1 MAEPVDWP
9 TRDLLS
15 HRLRTTPEDVGLID
29 ADAGADADGR
39 WTFEQYSR
47 RVDHTAAGVAAH
59 HGGRLGVLMETRPA
73 FATVFFA
80 AMRTGSTLVPLN
92 ARETVPKLAAKAER
106 SDVEAVICEANT
118 ERTAL
123 ELTDRPV
130 YSVDEPELDGVD
142 AISRSSSTAAVE
154 PASLERDHTQLLMFT
169 SGTSGE
175 PKGVRLTL
183 GNLLSSATASAFRLG
198 VCPDDRWLC
207 CLPMYHMGGLAPVAR
222 SALYGTPVV
231 VQREFDP
238 VRTARAI
245 EAYGITGVSLVPTM
259 LERLLEAGW
268 SPPDTLRFVLLGG
281 APASEESLERAR
293 ERGVPVCPTYG
304 MTEAASQIATA
315 TPGEAADHP
324 GTVGRPLAFTDVSIV
339 DEAGEAVGP
348 GERGEIVVSGPTVTP
363 GYLDDEHTEA
373 AFGEH
378 GLHTGDAGYRDE
390 AGRLWVGS
398 RLSDRI
404 VTGGENVDPGEVA
417 EALRAHAGIET
428 AAVVGLPDPEWGER
442 VAALVV
448 PAGSRGDGRPS
459 LESLLAHCDDRLAGF
474 KRPKTV
480 GFADELPRTPSGTVD
495 REAVKARLEADG
507 VDATERT

>member
-1 MAEPVDWP
+1 MSAPVDWP
-9 TRDLLS
+9 TRDLVT
-15 HRLRTTPEDVGLID
+15 HRAKTTPGDVALID
-29 ADAGADADGR
+29 ADAATDADDR
-39 WTFEQYSR
+39 WSFREYSR
-47 RVDHTAAGVAAH
+47 HVDHTAAGLADH
-59 HGGRLGVLMETRPA
+59 HGGRIGVLIDTRPA
-73 FATVFFA
+73 FASLFFA

-92 ARETVPKLAAKAER
+92 LRETPSELAAKVDRTAL
-106 SDVEAVICEANT
+106 EAVVCESST
-118 ERTAL
+118 ERAAL

-130 YSVDEPELDGVD
+130 YSVDEPECDGVR
-142 AISRSSSTAAVE
+142 ALYRSSSTTTVE
-154 PASLERDHTQLLMFT
+154 PALLERTRTQLLMFT
-169 SGTSGE
+169 SGTSGT
-175 PKGVRLTL
+175 PKIVRLSV
-183 GNLLSSATASAFRLG
+183 GNLVSSATASAFRLG
-198 VCPDDRWLC
+198 VSPDDRWLC
-207 CLPMYHMGGLAPVAR
+207 CLPMYHMGGLAPVVR
-222 SALYGTPVV
+222 SALYGTAVV
-231 VQREFDP
+231 VQRAFDP
-238 VRTARAI
+238 EETARAMD
-245 EAYGITGVSLVPTM
+245 EHAITGVSLVPTT

-281 APASEESLERAR
+281 APATEALLERAR

-324 GTVGRPLAFTDVSIV
+324 GTVGRPLAFTDVTIV
-339 DEAGEAVGP
+339 DETGEPVGP
-348 GERGEIVVSGPTVTP
+348 GETGELVVSGPTVTP
-363 GYLDDEHTEA
+363 GYLDDEHTTA

-404 VTGGENVDPGEVA
+404 VTGGENVDPDEVV
-417 EALRAHAGIET
+417 EALCAHPGIET

-442 VAALVV
+442 VSALVV
-448 PAGSRGDGRPS
+448 PTDRVPS
-459 LESLLAHCDDRLAGF
+459 LEVLLAHCDDRLAGF

-507 VDATERT
+507 IDATNRA